1 MADLT
6 RKIIE
11 KREPEEGARRD
22 EARRDEYQ

>member
-6 RKIIE
+6 RKKIE

-22 EARRDEYQ
+22 ECL